1 MLSAMRKAAKKILEP
16 SRLRHIDGGFSFIP
30 HRFLTDGFLA
40 SLTQTEL
47 LLYLFLVLV
56 SDRYGLSFYSYDSIC
71 SLLQL
76 SADDYMEARDGLIEK
91 DLIAFDGTIFQ
102 VLELPQRP
110 RQTGALERRRSQIA
124 TLIRQSLGEG
134 QGGR

>member
-76 SADDYMEARDGLIEK
+76 SADDYMEARDGLMEK
-91 DLIAFDGTIFQ
+91 DLIAFDGIIFQ

-110 RQTGALERRRSQIA
+110 RQTVALERRRSQIA
-124 TLIRQSLGEG
+124 NLIRQSLGEG